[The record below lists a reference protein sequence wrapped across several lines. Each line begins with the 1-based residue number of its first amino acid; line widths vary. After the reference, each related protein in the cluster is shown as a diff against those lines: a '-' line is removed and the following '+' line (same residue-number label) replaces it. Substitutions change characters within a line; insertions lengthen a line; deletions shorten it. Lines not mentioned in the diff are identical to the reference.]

1 LVIVSEIYNAL
12 GDEKSLKL
20 FRAISTSGHSS
31 GDLLNRLKLS
41 HKEYYSRMSGF
52 LKIGIVKRRNGKY
65 YLTAFGNVVYQA
77 DKTICSAVD
86 ALWKLKAVDSIDL
99 TEGITTHERKKLLD
113 SLVDDMNIKEILSKT
128 LFPNDKVSS

>member
-1 LVIVSEIYNAL
+1 
-12 GDEKSLKL
+12 
-20 FRAISTSGHSS
+20 
-31 GDLLNRLKLS
+31 
-41 HKEYYSRMSGF
+41 MSGF
-52 LKIGIVKRRNGKY
+52 LKLGIVKRRNGKY

-99 TEGITTHERKKLLD
+99 TEGITAHERKKLLD

-128 LFPNDKVSS
+128 LFPNDKVRS

>member
-20 FRAISTSGHSS
+20 FRAISTSERTS
-31 GDLLNRLKLS
+31 GYLLNHVKRS
-41 HKEYYSRMSGF
+41 HKEYYTRMSGF
-52 LKIGIVKRRNGKY
+52 LKLSIVKRRNGKY

-99 TEGITTHERKKLLD
+99 TDGITTRERKKLLD

-128 LFPNDKVSS
+128 LFPNDKISS